1 MGKQTYSSM
10 KNKIL
15 LSIIVIFIIV
25 VMFLK
30 NMLINIWH
38 LNTEKS
44 YFIPKESSLL
54 TFKPTRM
61 NDGSGD
67 WWLYGEDKTNYYAL
81 NIENKNPQYFK
92 LEKGNETKNFEKFNY
107 HTWNVK

>member
-1 MGKQTYSSM
+1 M
-10 KNKIL
+10 KNKTL
-15 LSIIVIFIIV
+15 LLIIIIVIIA

-30 NMLINIWH
+30 DMLINVWY

-44 YFIPKESSLL
+44 YFIPKESSVL
-54 TFKPTRM
+54 TFKPTQM

-67 WWLYGEDKTNYYAL
+67 WWLYGEDRKNYYAL
-81 NIENKNPQYFK
+81 NIENANPQYFK
-92 LEKGNETKNFEKFNY
+92 LEKGSETKNFDKFNY